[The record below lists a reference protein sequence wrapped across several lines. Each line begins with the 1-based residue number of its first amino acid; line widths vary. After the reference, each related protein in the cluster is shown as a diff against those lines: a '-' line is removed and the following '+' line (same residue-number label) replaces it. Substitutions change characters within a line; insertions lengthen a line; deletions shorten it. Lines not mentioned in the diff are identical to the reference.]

1 MGEVC
6 TQAVMSEEAVRQ
18 TRSRKR
24 ALERDVVAPGS
35 PGWELDS
42 KKVKLEN
49 CDLLPAADGPIALV
63 AVGGGGDVVKTEQT
77 AKVASMSILKTG
89 EVKAT
94 IKVEVQ
100 TGDRPVDMSTS
111 KSDVKKERQPLSP
124 NNDVIV
130 LSDNEPS
137 IPVMNGLNYYK
148 KTDTD
153 LLRKS
158 SPDERERIIKQL
170 KEELRL
176 QEAKL
181 VLLKKLRH
189 SQIQKE
195 STVQKP
201 TSGSVATPPPLVRSS
216 IASGKGPLQ
225 VSSGR
230 SSGIVIP
237 PPLVRGGQ
245 HVPSKQNSQ
254 TVMPPL
260 VRGAQPIAVSP
271 QQIASLRQQQHSGS
285 GPPPL
290 LLAPR
295 ASVPNVQ
302 VQGQR
307 VIQQGL
313 IRVANVPNTNV
324 LVNIPQVRTHT
335 ITQGSQKGS
344 SVTSQAGMG
353 SGVSTVQANESPAA
367 RQAAAKLA
375 LRKQLEKTLLE
386 IPPPKPPAPERNF
399 LPSAANNE
407 FIYLMGLEEVVQNLL
422 DTLGRGK
429 KQGQSVAPVTPIP
442 MEPHT
447 CAQCKTDFT
456 SRWRSEKSGPVLCDQ
471 CMSSNLKKAL
481 KAQHTNRLKAA
492 FVKALQQE
500 QEIEQ
505 RILQQAASPVSKMPS
520 SSSRMKSEQQQH
532 VLVSQQYKQA
542 RAQLQLQQHRGTPM
556 ARHHSSIKQSSGQ
569 MSRSVQQVVGS
580 RGVTHSF
587 STSSQQLQNAVTAAS
602 LVSRPGKHAMRPAQ
616 GTKGSSSSNPSA
628 NPNAWRKQTTGNS
641 GVTMAYVN
649 PSLSVHK
656 TTTSANLERQ
666 REYLLDMIPSR
677 SISQTANTWK

>member
-602 LVSRPGKHAMRPAQ
+602 LVSRPG
-616 GTKGSSSSNPSA
+616 
-628 NPNAWRKQTTGNS
+628 
-641 GVTMAYVN
+641 VTMAYVN